1 MIRELGLGKVLVR
14 FPPCKVTDIKNYP
27 SFNLTKEGV
36 RVEVLEWI
44 AELDPL
50 EELQEAWL
58 QIKGIPLHDD
68 AIGKFLLG

>member
-1 MIRELGLGKVLVR
+1 
-14 FPPCKVTDIKNYP
+14 
-27 SFNLTKEGV
+27 
-36 RVEVLEWI
+36 VEVLEWI

-68 AIGKFLLG
+68 AIGKFLLGR